1 MKIGLFVFQSDSSLD
16 SAQLAQR
23 AEELGFE
30 SFWVPEHCVMPV
42 HTTSAAYRRPASEGI
57 PESYA
62 HIVDPFIAL
71 ARASAVTHTIKLG
84 TGICLVPERNP
95 LLLAKEIA
103 TLDQFSNGR
112 FIFGVGAGWLREE
125 TEVMGGDFD
134 HRWTQT
140 RDSIMA
146 MKELWTKDEAE
157 YHGTHYDFPPVRSYP
172 KPAQKPHPPIFLGG
186 SAKNVF
192 KRVVEWGDGWM
203 PTLPSLEEIRRG
215 RATLDELAVH
225 ASRDPAS
232 IEILAFGRPGQFQD
246 REEISEME
254 RAGAGRVTVWLD
266 QTEGEKALDV
276 MEEIAGRVLP

>member
-16 SAQLAQR
+16 SAQLAKR

-42 HTTSAAYRRPASEGI
+42 HTTSAAYRRPVSEGI

-103 TLDQFSNGR
+103 TLDQFSSGR

-140 RDSIMA
+140 R
-146 MKELWTKDEAE
+146 E
-157 YHGTHYDFPPVRSYP
+157 
-172 KPAQKPHPPIFLGG
+172 
-186 SAKNVF
+186 
-192 KRVVEWGDGWM
+192 
-203 PTLPSLEEIRRG
+203 
-215 RATLDELAVH
+215 
-225 ASRDPAS
+225 S

-246 REEISEME
+246 REAINEAE